1 MDSRI
6 LVEYKGKVYEY
17 EKPKRVIDILKDLN
31 LNPLEHVVIVNDEIY
46 TEDRVVKSGSKVVIK
61 KVTSAG

>member
-6 LVEYKGKVYEY
+6 LVEYLGKTHEY
-17 EKPKRVIDILKDLN
+17 DKSRRVIEILKDLN
-31 LNPLEHVVIVNDEIY
+31 LNPLEHVVIVDGEIY
-46 TEDRVVKSGSKVVIK
+46 TEDRVVRKGSRVVIK